1 MKRTSAR
8 ASAGRALSLSVVY
21 ARGGKT
27 NEEEALAEKRCVEVG
42 GINAARDVAEWVYA
56 QRYEPNMLET
66 RGQS

>member
-8 ASAGRALSLSVVY
+8 ASAGRALGSSVTY

-27 NEEEALAEKRCVEVG
+27 NDEEALAEKRCAEVG
-42 GINAARDVAEWVYA
+42 AINSARDVAEWVYA
-56 QRYEPNMLET
+56 QRFEPNMLET